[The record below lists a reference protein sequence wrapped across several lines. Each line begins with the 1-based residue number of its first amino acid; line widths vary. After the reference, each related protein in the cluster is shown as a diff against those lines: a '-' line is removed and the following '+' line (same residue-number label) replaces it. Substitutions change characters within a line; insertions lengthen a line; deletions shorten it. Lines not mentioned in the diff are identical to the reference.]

1 MSEFEHDRRLE
12 GDPMVDKDEIRARL
26 TERIAA
32 LMSQIGRIEG
42 ELGQP
47 LDDDFAE
54 QAVDRED
61 DEALDALESSALA
74 EIELIRKAIA
84 RLDAGSYGLC
94 VSCGDVIAAERAAGR
109 CGVHR
114 LCQYAALPH
123 TLKGRWSVGARRL
136 YFAGIQTFGLRVLA
150 ATAQAML
157 TVLRAWRR
165 HRHPN
170 GIRARFR

>member
-94 VSCGDVIAAERAAGR
+94 VSCGDVIAAER
-109 CGVHR
+109 
-114 LCQYAALPH
+114 LNALP
-123 TLKGRWSVGARRL
+123 
-136 YFAGIQTFGLRVLA
+136 A
-150 ATAQAML
+150 AAECIGCASTPHCP
-157 TVLRAWRR
+157 T
-165 HRHPN
+165 P
-170 GIRARFR
+170 